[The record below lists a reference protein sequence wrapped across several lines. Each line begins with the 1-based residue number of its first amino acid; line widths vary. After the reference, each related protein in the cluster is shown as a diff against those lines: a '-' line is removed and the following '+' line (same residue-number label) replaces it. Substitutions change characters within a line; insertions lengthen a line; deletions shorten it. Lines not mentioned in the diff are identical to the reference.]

1 MTADWAG
8 VASRRESGSFHLLA
22 ISPCGCRWQC
32 VRICL
37 RGCLCLT
44 VTGGMIGEIC
54 AAEQEFIFFTL
65 PNQSA
70 ILDFEDLALEH
81 QLVSREGP

>member
-1 MTADWAG
+1 
-8 VASRRESGSFHLLA
+8 
-22 ISPCGCRWQC
+22 
-32 VRICL
+32 
-37 RGCLCLT
+37 